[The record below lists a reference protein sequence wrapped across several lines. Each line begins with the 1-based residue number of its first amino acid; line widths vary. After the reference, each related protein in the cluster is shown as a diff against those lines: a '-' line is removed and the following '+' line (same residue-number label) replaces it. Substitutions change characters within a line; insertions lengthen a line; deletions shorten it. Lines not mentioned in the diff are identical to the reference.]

1 LRTGLSHFRIPI
13 VRKRPVRRD
22 NVAVERGRHI
32 VIIGGGVIGSA
43 IAAFLG
49 ERGAADGVTIIERD
63 PSYRRASSALS
74 TSSIRQQFS
83 TLLNIE
89 LSRAGIAF
97 LRTVRDEVGLVE
109 PGYLY
114 LASETGRDTLARQH
128 AVQRRCG
135 APVAL
140 LSADELQRRFPWL
153 DTAGLALGSLGLW
166 GEGWFEGYGLL
177 QLLRRRAIEAGARY
191 VLDEA
196 VGFERGSSRIA
207 AVRLAGGDKL
217 PCDIAVNAAGPWAAR
232 VAGWAGIDLPVR
244 PRRRSVYVFDCRE
257 RPAGFPLTIDPSGLW
272 FRPEGA
278 YTICG
283 MPSPSE
289 ADPDEP
295 PLELE
300 HERWEPELWPA
311 LARRVPG
318 FAAIKLIGGWAGY
331 YDYNTFD
338 QNAVVGPTPG
348 IDNLILANGFSGHG
362 LQHAPAVGRAIAE
375 WLTAGRYVSLD
386 LSPLGYE
393 RIAKGQPLRE
403 DNII

>member
-1 LRTGLSHFRIPI
+1 M
-13 VRKRPVRRD
+13 
-22 NVAVERGRHI
+22 ERARHI

-49 ERGAADGVTIIERD
+49 EHGAARGVVIIERD

-83 TLLNIE
+83 TPLNIE
-89 LSRAGIAF
+89 LSQAGIAF
-97 LRTVRDEVGLVE
+97 LRGVRDEVGLVE

-114 LASETGRDTLARQH
+114 LASEAGREALARQH
-128 AVQRRCG
+128 AIQRHHG

-140 LSADELQRRFPWL
+140 LSPEELKRRFPWL
-153 DTAGLALGSLGLW
+153 NTDGLALGSFGLS
-166 GEGWFEGYGLL
+166 GEGWFDGYGLL
-177 QLLRRRAIEAGARY
+177 QLFRRRAMQAGARC
-191 VLDEA
+191 VTDEA
-196 VGFERGSSRIA
+196 VGFEHGGTRIT
-207 AVRLAGGDKL
+207 AVRLAKGGAL
-217 PCDIAVNAAGPWAAR
+217 PCDVVVNAAGPWAAT

-283 MPSPSE
+283 MPSSTQ

-311 LARRVPG
+311 LARRVPA
-318 FAAIKLIGGWAGY
+318 FAAVKLVGGWAGY

-338 QNAVVGPTPG
+338 QNAVVGPAPD
-348 IDNLILANGFSGHG
+348 IENLIFANGFSGHG
-362 LQHAPAVGRAIAE
+362 LQHASAVGRAVAE
-375 WLTAGRYVSLD
+375 WIAAGRYLSLD

-403 DNII
+403 ANII

>member
-1 LRTGLSHFRIPI
+1 M
-13 VRKRPVRRD
+13 
-22 NVAVERGRHI
+22 ERGRHI

-49 ERGAADGVTIIERD
+49 ERGAADGVMIIERD

-83 TLLNIE
+83 TALNIE

-97 LRTVRDEVGLVE
+97 LRTVRAEVGLVE

-114 LASETGRDTLARQH
+114 LASEAGRDTLAHQH

-140 LSADELQRRFPWL
+140 LSANELQRRFPWL
-153 DTAGLALGSLGLW
+153 DTAGLALGSLGLS
-166 GEGWFEGYGLL
+166 GEGWFDGYGLL

-191 VLDEA
+191 MIDEA
-196 VGFERGSSRIA
+196 VGFESGGSRIA

-217 PCDIAVNAAGPWAAR
+217 RCDIAVNAAGPWAAR
-232 VAGWAGIDLPVR
+232 VAEWAGIDLPVR
-244 PRRRSVYVFDCRE
+244 PRRRSVYVFDCRD

-283 MPSPSE
+283 MPSPSG

-311 LARRVPG
+311 LARRVPA
-318 FAAIKLIGGWAGY
+318 FAAVKLIGGWAGY

-338 QNAVVGPTPG
+338 QNAVVGPIPG

-362 LQHAPAVGRAIAE
+362 LQHAPAVGRGIAE

>member
-1 LRTGLSHFRIPI
+1 
-13 VRKRPVRRD
+13 
-22 NVAVERGRHI
+22 VERGRHI

-49 ERGAADGVTIIERD
+49 ERGAADGVMIIERD

-83 TLLNIE
+83 TALNIE

-97 LRTVRDEVGLVE
+97 LRTVRDAVGLVE

-114 LASETGRDTLARQH
+114 LASEAGRETLARQH

-140 LSADELQRRFPWL
+140 LSANELQRRFPWL
-153 DTAGLALGSLGLW
+153 DTAGLALGSLGLS
-166 GEGWFEGYGLL
+166 GEGWFDGYGLL

-191 VLDEA
+191 VIDEA
-196 VGFERGSSRIA
+196 VGFESGGSRIA

-217 PCDIAVNAAGPWAAR
+217 SCDIAVNAAGPWAAR
-232 VAGWAGIDLPVR
+232 VAEWAGIDLPVR
-244 PRRRSVYVFDCRE
+244 PRRRSVYVFDCRD

-283 MPSPSE
+283 MPSPSG

-311 LARRVPG
+311 LARRVPA
-318 FAAIKLIGGWAGY
+318 FAAVKLIGGWAGY

-362 LQHAPAVGRAIAE
+362 LQHAPAVGRGIAE

>member
-1 LRTGLSHFRIPI
+1 M
-13 VRKRPVRRD
+13 
-22 NVAVERGRHI
+22 ERGRHI

-74 TSSIRQQFS
+74 TSSTRQQFS
-83 TLLNIE
+83 TALNIE

-97 LRTVRDEVGLVE
+97 LRTVRAEVGLVE

-114 LASETGRDTLARQH
+114 LASEAGRDTLARQH

-140 LSADELQRRFPWL
+140 LSANELQRRFPWL
-153 DTAGLALGSLGLW
+153 DKAGLALGSLGLS
-166 GEGWFEGYGLL
+166 GEGWFDGYGLL

-191 VLDEA
+191 VIDEA
-196 VGFERGSSRIA
+196 VGFESGGSRIA

-232 VAGWAGIDLPVR
+232 VAEWAGIDLPVR
-244 PRRRSVYVFDCRE
+244 PRRRSVYVFDCRD

-283 MPSPSE
+283 MPSPSRRGSRRAAARTRTRALGAGAMAGAGAARSCVRGGQ
-289 ADPDEP
+289 AD
-295 PLELE
+295 
-300 HERWEPELWPA
+300 RWL
-311 LARRVPG
+311 
-318 FAAIKLIGGWAGY
+318 
-331 YDYNTFD
+331 
-338 QNAVVGPTPG
+338 
-348 IDNLILANGFSGHG
+348 
-362 LQHAPAVGRAIAE
+362 GR
-375 WLTAGRYVSLD
+375 L
-386 LSPLGYE
+386 
-393 RIAKGQPLRE
+393 LRL
-403 DNII
+403 

>member
-1 LRTGLSHFRIPI
+1 
-13 VRKRPVRRD
+13 
-22 NVAVERGRHI
+22 VERGRHI

-49 ERGAADGVTIIERD
+49 ERGAADGVTIVERD

-83 TLLNIE
+83 TALNIE
-89 LSRAGIAF
+89 LSQAGIAF
-97 LRTVRDEVGLVE
+97 LRTVRDQVGLVE

-114 LASETGRDTLARQH
+114 LANEAGRDGLVRQH

-140 LSADELQRRFPWL
+140 LSANELQRRFPWL
-153 DTAGLALGSLGLW
+153 DKAGLALGSLGLS
-166 GEGWFEGYGLL
+166 GEGWFDGYGLL

-191 VLDEA
+191 VIDEA
-196 VGFERGSSRIA
+196 VGFESGGSRIA

-232 VAGWAGIDLPVR
+232 VAEWAGIDLPVR

-257 RPAGFPLTIDPSGLW
+257 RPVGFPLTIDPSGLW
-272 FRPEGA
+272 FRPEGV

-283 MPSPSE
+283 MPSPSG

-311 LARRVPG
+311 LARRVPA
-318 FAAIKLIGGWAGY
+318 FAAVKLIGGWAGY

-362 LQHAPAVGRAIAE
+362 LQHAPAVGRGIAE

>member
-1 LRTGLSHFRIPI
+1 
-13 VRKRPVRRD
+13 
-22 NVAVERGRHI
+22 

-74 TSSIRQQFS
+74 TSSTRQQFS
-83 TLLNIE
+83 TALNIE

-97 LRTVRDEVGLVE
+97 LRTVRDAVGLVE

-114 LASETGRDTLARQH
+114 LASEAGRDTLARQH

-140 LSADELQRRFPWL
+140 LSANELQRRFPWL
-153 DTAGLALGSLGLW
+153 DTAGLALGSLGLS
-166 GEGWFEGYGLL
+166 GEGWFDGYGLL

-191 VLDEA
+191 MIDEA
-196 VGFERGSSRIA
+196 VGFESGGSRIA

-232 VAGWAGIDLPVR
+232 VAEWAGIDLPVR
-244 PRRRSVYVFDCRE
+244 PRRRSVYVFDCRD

-283 MPSPSE
+283 MPSPSG

-311 LARRVPG
+311 LARRVPA
-318 FAAIKLIGGWAGY
+318 FAAVKLIGGWAGY

-362 LQHAPAVGRAIAE
+362 LQHAPAVGRGIAE

>member
-1 LRTGLSHFRIPI
+1 M
-13 VRKRPVRRD
+13 
-22 NVAVERGRHI
+22 
-32 VIIGGGVIGSA
+32 
-43 IAAFLG
+43 
-49 ERGAADGVTIIERD
+49 
-63 PSYRRASSALS
+63 
-74 TSSIRQQFS
+74 
-83 TLLNIE
+83 
-89 LSRAGIAF
+89 
-97 LRTVRDEVGLVE
+97 
-109 PGYLY
+109 
-114 LASETGRDTLARQH
+114 
-128 AVQRRCG
+128 QRRCG

-140 LSADELQRRFPWL
+140 LSANELQRRFPWL
-153 DTAGLALGSLGLW
+153 DTAGLALGSLGLS
-166 GEGWFEGYGLL
+166 GEGWFDGYGLL

-191 VLDEA
+191 VIDEA
-196 VGFERGSSRIA
+196 VGFESGGSRIA

-232 VAGWAGIDLPVR
+232 VAEWAGIDLPVR

-283 MPSPSE
+283 MPSPSG

-300 HERWEPELWPA
+300 HERCEPELWPA
-311 LARRVPG
+311 LARRVPA
-318 FAAIKLIGGWAGY
+318 FAAVKLIGGWAGY

-362 LQHAPAVGRAIAE
+362 LQHAPAVGRGIAE

>member
-1 LRTGLSHFRIPI
+1 M
-13 VRKRPVRRD
+13 
-22 NVAVERGRHI
+22 ERGRHI

-83 TLLNIE
+83 TALNIE

-97 LRTVRDEVGLVE
+97 LRTVRDAVGLVE

-114 LASETGRDTLARQH
+114 LASEAGRDTLARQH

-140 LSADELQRRFPWL
+140 LSANELQRRFPWL
-153 DTAGLALGSLGLW
+153 DTAGLALGSLGLS
-166 GEGWFEGYGLL
+166 GEGWFDGYGLL

-191 VLDEA
+191 MIDEA
-196 VGFERGSSRIA
+196 VGFESGGSRIA

-232 VAGWAGIDLPVR
+232 VAEWAGIDLPVR
-244 PRRRSVYVFDCRE
+244 PRRRSVYVFDCRD

-283 MPSPSE
+283 MPSPSG

-311 LARRVPG
+311 LARRVPA
-318 FAAIKLIGGWAGY
+318 FAAVKLIGGWAGY

-362 LQHAPAVGRAIAE
+362 LQHAPAVGRGIAE

>member
-1 LRTGLSHFRIPI
+1 M
-13 VRKRPVRRD
+13 
-22 NVAVERGRHI
+22 ERGRHI

-74 TSSIRQQFS
+74 TSSTRQQFS
-83 TLLNIE
+83 TALNIE

-97 LRTVRDEVGLVE
+97 LRTVRDAVGLVE

-114 LASETGRDTLARQH
+114 LASEAGRDTLARQH

-140 LSADELQRRFPWL
+140 LSANELQRRFPWL
-153 DTAGLALGSLGLW
+153 DTAGLALGSLGLS
-166 GEGWFEGYGLL
+166 GEGWFDGYGLL

-191 VLDEA
+191 MIDEA
-196 VGFERGSSRIA
+196 VGFESGGSRIA

-232 VAGWAGIDLPVR
+232 VAEWAGIDLPVR

-283 MPSPSE
+283 MPSPSG

-311 LARRVPG
+311 LARRVPA
-318 FAAIKLIGGWAGY
+318 FAAVKLIGGWAGY

-362 LQHAPAVGRAIAE
+362 LQHAPAVGRGIAE

>member
-1 LRTGLSHFRIPI
+1 
-13 VRKRPVRRD
+13 
-22 NVAVERGRHI
+22 VERGRHI

-83 TLLNIE
+83 TALNIE

-97 LRTVRDEVGLVE
+97 LRTVRDAVGLVE

-114 LASETGRDTLARQH
+114 LASEAGRDTLARQH

-140 LSADELQRRFPWL
+140 LSANELQRRFPWL
-153 DTAGLALGSLGLW
+153 DTAGLALGSLGLS
-166 GEGWFEGYGLL
+166 GEGWFDGYGLL

-191 VLDEA
+191 VIDEA
-196 VGFERGSSRIA
+196 VGFESGGSRIA

-217 PCDIAVNAAGPWAAR
+217 RCDIAVDAAGPWATR
-232 VAGWAGIDLPVR
+232 VAEWAGIDLPVR
-244 PRRRSVYVFDCRE
+244 PRRRSVYVFDCRD

-283 MPSPSE
+283 MPSPSG

-311 LARRVPG
+311 LAQRVPA
-318 FAAIKLIGGWAGY
+318 FAAVKLIGGWAGY

-338 QNAVVGPTPG
+338 QNAVVGPAPG

-393 RIAKGQPLRE
+393 RIAKGRPLRE
-403 DNII
+403 ANII

>member
-1 LRTGLSHFRIPI
+1 M
-13 VRKRPVRRD
+13 
-22 NVAVERGRHI
+22 ERGRHI

-83 TLLNIE
+83 TALNIE

-114 LASETGRDTLARQH
+114 LASEAGRDTLAHQH

-140 LSADELQRRFPWL
+140 LSANELQRRFPWL
-153 DTAGLALGSLGLW
+153 DTAGLALGSLGLS
-166 GEGWFEGYGLL
+166 GEGWFDGYGLL

-191 VLDEA
+191 MIDEA
-196 VGFERGSSRIA
+196 VGFESGGSRIA

-232 VAGWAGIDLPVR
+232 VAEWAGIDLPVR

-257 RPAGFPLTIDPSGLW
+257 RPVGFPLTIDPSGLW
-272 FRPEGA
+272 FRPEGV

-283 MPSPSE
+283 MPSPSG

-300 HERWEPELWPA
+300 HERWEPELWPT
-311 LARRVPG
+311 LARRVPA
-318 FAAIKLIGGWAGY
+318 FAAVKLMGGWAGY

-362 LQHAPAVGRAIAE
+362 LQHAPAVGRGIAE